1 MNVKPKLKV
10 HIKPN
15 KRIETPEA
23 IVYAPSPKLTWLQI
37 FTSAAQIFLAL
48 LPISALLGGVI
59 IYFYL
64 NKYGLGSLYAE
75 FIKDID
81 VWIITSAIYI
91 VLFIC
96 FYAPG
101 VLIFLFNKNPLFP
114 KRVNFSNKKT
124 KTLEKSSK
132 NQEKNT
138 LWIDCIKNIGL
149 YIFFKLCKIFIFF
162 IIAIILIY
170 MIYEGF
176 IFFLDHDITSLFLTV
191 ILISSVVFV
200 CKKFKMDIV
209 QFSIV
214 YMVALYCLFL
224 IGLNL
229 PEIAIKLN
237 LTEKNEKA
245 SHLFKMLG
253 VEEDKDTYS
262 WYKVSDTFTKK
273 LNHREIQYL
282 KDKFLLPA
290 QPIIKNKQKYKQ
302 YWQFSGFDN
311 SIYIYGN
318 MRISTP
324 NIKILCPM
332 KGYIINEKNE
342 ITRLYIPYSKE
353 VGTHCMRFQKDDL
366 LKVEEYL
373 KVP

>member
-10 HIKPN
+10 RIKPN

-23 IVYAPSPKLTWLQI
+23 IIYGHKPKLTWLQI

-48 LPISALLGGVI
+48 LPISALFGGVI

-64 NKYGLGSLYAE
+64 NKYDLRPLYFE

-81 VWIITSAIYI
+81 VWIITSAISI

-138 LWIDCIKNIGL
+138 RWIDCIKNIGSYIKNIL
-149 YIFFKLCKIFIFF
+149 YFLCNIFIY
-162 IIAIILIY
+162 IIAFILICAC
-170 MIYEGF
+170 F
-176 IFFLDHDITSLFLTV
+176 IFFLDHNITSLFLTV
-191 ILISSVVFV
+191 ILIFLAVFV
-200 CKKFKMDIV
+200 CKEFKINIV

-214 YMVALYCLFL
+214 YMVSLYILFA
-224 IGLNL
+224 IGL
-229 PEIAIKLN
+229 KF
-237 LTEKNEKA
+237 TENNEKV

-253 VEEDKDTYS
+253 VEEDKNTYS

-273 LNHREIQYL
+273 LNHMEIQYL

-324 NIKILCPM
+324 NIKILCPI

-342 ITRLYIPYSKE
+342 INMFSIPYSEE

-366 LKVEEYL
+366 LNVEEYL

>member
-37 FTSAAQIFLAL
+37 FTSAAQTFLAL
-48 LPISALLGGVI
+48 LPISASLGGVI

-81 VWIITSAIYI
+81 VWIITSAILI
-91 VLFIC
+91 VLLLFFYMPVILLFLPEKINLFSSIVNQLNPNTRRQTIDSISSTAKCSNAVVKFSKLIDYIIDIFI
-96 FYAPG
+96 Y
-101 VLIFLFNKNPLFP
+101 
-114 KRVNFSNKKT
+114 
-124 KTLEKSSK
+124 
-132 NQEKNT
+132 
-138 LWIDCIKNIGL
+138 
-149 YIFFKLCKIFIFF
+149 IFIFGCFYEGFEFFLGFSYISSF
-162 IIAIILIY
+162 ISLCFAIILISIMMFTSSKQNITNAFVLY
-170 MIYEGF
+170 T
-176 IFFLDHDITSLFLTV
+176 IFTIFLYTLFLLGIYFT
-191 ILISSVVFV
+191 
-200 CKKFKMDIV
+200 
-209 QFSIV
+209 
-214 YMVALYCLFL
+214 
-224 IGLNL
+224 N
-229 PEIAIKLN
+229 N
-237 LTEKNEKA
+237 NEEA
-245 SHLFKMLG
+245 SYLFKRLG
-253 VEEDKDTYS
+253 VEEDKNTYS

-273 LNHREIQYL
+273 LNHSEIQYL

-290 QPIIKNKQKYKQ
+290 QPIIKNKQTYKQ
-302 YWQFSGFDN
+302 YWRFSGFDN

-342 ITRLYIPYSKE
+342 ITKLDIPYSTE